1 MGFWS
6 KIQIE
11 GRDII
16 ALVVVL
22 GGLILLA
29 MGINTVVGSLLL
41 MVVAFYFGERAVQG
55 RKK

>member
-6 KIQIE
+6 KIHIE

-16 ALVVVL
+16 AGIVVI

-29 MGINTVVGSLLL
+29 AGINTVVGSLLL
-41 MVVAFYFGERAVQG
+41 MVVAFYFGEGAVQG

>member
-16 ALVVVL
+16 ALVVVI

-29 MGINTVVGSLLL
+29 VGINTVVGSLLL
-41 MVVAFYFGERAVQG
+41 MVVAFYFGEKAVQG
-55 RKK
+55 RKQ